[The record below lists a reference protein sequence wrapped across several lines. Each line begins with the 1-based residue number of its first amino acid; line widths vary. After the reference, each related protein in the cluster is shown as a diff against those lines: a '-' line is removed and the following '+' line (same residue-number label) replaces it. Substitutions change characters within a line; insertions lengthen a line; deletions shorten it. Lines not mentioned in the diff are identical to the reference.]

1 MLPVD
6 FDTPRRGLGDAKT
19 DCYFSSVDDKE
30 IETPNLTQPLNST
43 QTTQYKGK
51 KRVSISFVHDK
62 SKKGGVLMLT
72 H

>member
-43 QTTQYKGK
+43 
-51 KRVSISFVHDK
+51 
-62 SKKGGVLMLT
+62 
-72 H
+72 